1 MNIYILTVSNE
12 EDSSIFPFTTIEK
25 AGEFVQNNFQ
35 YDKPRKVSKDLFEGV
50 NNLYVIHQQVVDQIR
65 I

>member
-1 MNIYILTVSNE
+1 MSIYILTISNE
-12 EDSSIFPFTTIEK
+12 EDSFIFPFTTIEK

-35 YDKPRKVSKDLFEGV
+35 HDKPRKVSKELFEGR
-50 NNLYVIHQQVVDQIR
+50 NNLYVIHQQAVDQVR